1 VISAFYDPLPWQES
15 SQDPKGLLHRTS
27 DYFYKDVLNIT
38 GIEQGELGNI
48 FVPSGRF
55 ILIGI

>member
-1 VISAFYDPLPWQES
+1 VISAFFDPLPWQES

-48 FVPSGRF
+48 FDPLARF
-55 ILIGI
+55 VFVGI